1 MTKAK
6 LIVPLPQLEGVHVR
20 PAIPTTNR
28 PSTPRSNPPPS
39 ASPNLQAASPGSD
52 VLLPDERAHYINLFQ
67 SSGPV
72 DGILIG
78 KFTLETKKRDR
89 LTDRQHVK

>member
-1 MTKAK
+1 MIDAN

-20 PAIPTTNR
+20 PAIPNTNR

-52 VLLPDERAHYINLFQ
+52 TLLPDERAHYISLFQ

-78 KFTLETKKRDR
+78 KWIEGWIIQGIR
-89 LTDRQHVK
+89 